1 MLAALLVIA
10 AAASIVWWSTLMAQ
24 ARAVAVVATLLEVP
38 VVEPIVAGVTR
49 DATQADTRLAG
60 LETRVYRPTGEGAW
74 PGLLFLT
81 GADAAGRESEDVARL
96 GEALARAGYV
106 TIVPELPGLASGAVS
121 DGTLDAAAR
130 AVASAPDL
138 PRVRGE
144 RVAVGSAS
152 AGASLAILAVARP
165 EVAPRVSVV
174 AGVAPFARVET
185 VLQVAVTGAYVARDG
200 RVEQY
205 DSEQWLRT
213 AVAASLFETTSGGAA
228 AEALETRVL
237 EQDDPIAALREID
250 PSLLPPGDSRAVL
263 ELLRSDDPRVF
274 AQRYEQLPPD
284 VRSAIDELSPLRSVA
299 QLQAPLELAASEQ
312 DRYFPLEESE
322 LLVEAA
328 PDGRLTVTN
337 VLEHARPR
345 PGLGDAGDLLAFNG
359 FVVRVLR
366 AADER
371 SS

>member
-1 MLAALLVIA
+1 MATLLVIVTA
-10 AAASIVWWSTLMAQ
+10 ACIVWWSTLVAQ
-24 ARAVAVVATLLEVP
+24 ARAIAVVATLLDVP
-38 VVEPIVAGVTR
+38 VVEPAVAAVTS
-49 DATQADTRLAG
+49 DATQEDTQLAG
-60 LETRVYRPTGEGAW
+60 LETRIYRPTGDGDW
-74 PGLLFLT
+74 PGVLFLT
-81 GADAAGRESEDVARL
+81 GADVAGRKSEDVALL
-96 GEALARAGYV
+96 GRALARAGYV

-130 AVASAPDL
+130 AVAAAPDL

-144 RVAVGSAS
+144 RVAVASAS

-165 EVAPRVSVV
+165 DVAPGVSVV

-185 VLQVAVTGAYVARDG
+185 VLQVAVTGAYVTRGG
-200 RVEQY
+200 RVEEY

-213 AVAASLFETTSGGAA
+213 AVAASLFEATSGGAA
-228 AEALETRVL
+228 AEALEARVL
-237 EQDDPIAALREID
+237 AQDDPIATLRDID
-250 PSLLPPGDSRAVL
+250 PALLPAGDSRAVL
-263 ELLRSDDPRVF
+263 ELLRSDDPRTF

-284 VRSAIDELSPLRSVA
+284 VRATIDELSPLRSVA
-299 QLQAPLELAASEQ
+299 QLEAPLELAASER

-328 PDGRLTVTN
+328 PDGRLTVTD

-345 PGLGDAGDLLAFNG
+345 PGLGDVGDLLAFNG

-371 SS
+371 SG